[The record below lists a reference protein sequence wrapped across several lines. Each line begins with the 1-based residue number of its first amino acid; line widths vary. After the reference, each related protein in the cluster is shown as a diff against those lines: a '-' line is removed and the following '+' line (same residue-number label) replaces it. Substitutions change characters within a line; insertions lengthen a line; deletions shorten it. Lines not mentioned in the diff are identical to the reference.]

1 MIAKADGPGSDRTT
15 ATTAR
20 AKPKSA
26 DREPATLSI
35 DEGVATAT
43 VGKKDRPVIVT
54 KVRPPRKRRDLVSRA
69 RLIEYLSAN
78 VDRKLILVSAAAGY
92 GKTTLLVDFIDQS
105 GIPTCWY
112 RLDDAD
118 RDLSVFFE
126 HLIASLRQRF
136 PNVCA
141 RTLAQLRS
149 EANPDPEVLVG
160 SLINE
165 ISSEIDEFFL
175 LVFDDFHKLDEATL
189 INGAMDFFL
198 RYLPDNCR
206 VVVVSRT
213 LPKKLT
219 LTRLAGEGQVLGV
232 GQEHL
237 RFRPEEIR
245 GLVGHLHG
253 ETLSALE
260 AEELAGRSEG
270 WIAALVMGSAKLLD
284 GMRTGLD
291 LPSGGGGQLFD
302 FLAAEVMATLPA
314 ETVTFLMQ
322 TAILEALSPEVCDAV
337 TGRTDSARML
347 DLLEEQNLYLGR
359 IAGADSWYRYHALFQ
374 DFLLAR
380 LAEVAPDDLA
390 DRHRA
395 AAAWYAQHDMPDH
408 EISHLLAA
416 REYTAA
422 AERIESVLPE
432 SSERGRWR
440 TLEAW
445 ITALPETTRRD
456 MPALLAELGVAYA
469 YLGKLPE
476 AILAENQAVEAYEAR
491 GDSRGVAA
499 ALMHRSYAWRFMG
512 QIDAAMADAHRALAL
527 IDDDPESAIAC
538 ELHRSLGACLSLRGD
553 MAAAATE
560 LTAAL
565 AAYERLGLASHAAH
579 THADLSAMYQLSG
592 NVASALYHAEQARTT
607 FEAQGNLAALALALN
622 NAGTAW
628 YAMGRLDDAR
638 RLLEEAVR
646 TARLVGVHRY
656 VALALAG
663 LADVEADQDNLETA
677 IEHYQAALDMARE
690 SGEGTLVCYS
700 LASLAEAHRLK
711 GNLSEALQF
720 SAAAREELAINRSA
734 FEAALVDY
742 VRGNIALDRLEFE
755 RSAEHLDDAARSF
768 ASMGARR
775 EQARALMYRVVA
787 AQRRNDMTAA
797 DKAWR
802 DAVDAVEAFSYV
814 DAFAPQARRLPE
826 VVARDEL
833 RAATAGV
840 RALGLAALAGVATPF
855 ASGDAA
861 ADMGGGHAEGVL
873 TDGWI
878 DAGDG
883 VAGQPAGEA
892 GSGTAVTTT
901 GRAWPQGR
909 TGAAPRVRDR
919 SRRGG
924 TALDLPPAPIRVRA
938 FGTAEVRRDGAPIE
952 AATWETTTARELF
965 LYLVDRPEGVH
976 RDDVLLAF
984 WPESTMPRATSTFHT
999 TLHRLRRAA
1008 GRAVVEREGDRYFV
1022 ASPAGLEYDVAEFTA
1037 VLDRANRADDPD
1049 EAIAHLKRAT
1059 ELARGDYLEGV
1070 EADWARERADQLRGL
1085 AVKALLE
1092 LGKRQMAN
1100 DAPAEAAGAYARAAE
1115 LEPLDEEAH
1124 RGVMLA
1130 HAKSGERVKAL
1141 QQYDRLA
1148 AALERELGVEPDATT
1163 KALRQAIKQ
1172 KEPIQAA

>member
-1 MIAKADGPGSDRTT
+1 MIAKADGPAPEEAGAAVVANPTEAGSSTFAADSGAVT
-15 ATTAR
+15 AA
-20 AKPKSA
+20 
-26 DREPATLSI
+26 
-35 DEGVATAT
+35 V
-43 VGKKDRPVIVT
+43 VKDRPVIVT

-136 PNVCA
+136 PGVCA

-149 EANPDPEVLVG
+149 GANPDPEVLVG

-165 ISSEIDEFFL
+165 ISSEIDQFFL
-175 LVFDDFHKLDEATL
+175 LVLDDFHKLDEATL

-245 GLVGHLHG
+245 GLVGHLHS

-260 AEELAGRSEG
+260 AEKLAERSEG

-284 GMRTGLD
+284 GVRTGLD
-291 LPSGGGGQLFD
+291 LPSAGGGQLFD
-302 FLAAEVMATLPA
+302 YLAAEVMATLPA

-322 TAILEALSPEVCDAV
+322 TAILEALSPELCDAV

-374 DFLLAR
+374 DFLIAR
-380 LAEVAPDDLA
+380 AAEIAPEDVM
-390 DRHRA
+390 DRHLA
-395 AAAWYAQHDMPDH
+395 AAAWYATNDMPDQ

-416 REYTAA
+416 KDFDAA
-422 AERIESVLPE
+422 GQRIESVLPE

-440 TLEAW
+440 TLELW
-445 ITALPETTRRD
+445 ITSLPESTRRD
-456 MPALLAELGVAYA
+456 QPALLAELGVAYA

-476 AILAENQAVEAYEAR
+476 AIAAENQAVEAYEAL
-491 GDSRGVAA
+491 GDPRGVAA

-512 QIDAAMADAHRALAL
+512 QIDAAVADAHRALEL

-553 MAAAATE
+553 MEAAAKE

-592 NVASALYHAEQARTT
+592 NVASAQYHAEQARVT

-646 TARLVGVHRY
+646 TARLVGVRRY

-663 LADVEADQDNLETA
+663 LADVEADQDNLDAA

-711 GNLSEALQF
+711 GHLGEALQF

-742 VRGNIALDRLEFE
+742 VRGNIALDRSEFE

-775 EQARALMYRVVA
+775 EQARALMYRVAA
-787 AQRRNDMTAA
+787 AQRGNDITAA

-802 DAVDAVEAFSYV
+802 DAVDAMEAFSYT

-826 VVARDEL
+826 VVERDQL
-833 RAATAGV
+833 RAAAGLRPV
-840 RALGLAALAGVATPF
+840 GLAALAGAVTPF
-855 ASGDAA
+855 AGGA
-861 ADMGGGHAEGVL
+861 ADRHGGQGRPSADGLHDRSSDGAERPAGWNGSDPA
-873 TDGWI
+873 TDGHGNAWRQGQ
-878 DAGDG
+878 AG
-883 VAGQPAGEA
+883 
-892 GSGTAVTTT
+892 GT
-901 GRAWPQGR
+901 G
-909 TGAAPRVRDR
+909 VRDR
-919 SRRGG
+919 PPRGG
-924 TALDLPPAPIRVRA
+924 ASLDLPPAPIRVRA
-938 FGTAEVRRDGAPIE
+938 FGTPEVRRDDEPIE
-952 AATWETTTARELF
+952 PAAWETTTARDLF

-976 RDDVLLAF
+976 RGDVLLAF
-984 WPESTMPRATSTFHT
+984 WPDSTMPRATSTFHT

-1008 GRAVVEREGDRYFV
+1008 GRAMVEREGDRYFV

-1037 VLDRANRADDPD
+1037 ALDRASRADDTN
-1049 EAIAHLKRAT
+1049 EAISHLKSAT
-1059 ELARGDYLEGV
+1059 EISRGDYLEGV
-1070 EADWARERADQLRGL
+1070 EADWARERSDNLRAL
-1085 AVKALLE
+1085 VVKALLE
-1092 LGKRQMAN
+1092 LGKRQMAIG
-1100 DAPAEAAGAYARAAE
+1100 AAAEAASAYARAAE
-1115 LEPLDEEAH
+1115 IEPLDEEAH

-1130 HAKSGERVKAL
+1130 YAKSGERVKAL
-1141 QQYDRLA
+1141 QQYDKLA
-1148 AALERELGVEPDATT
+1148 VALERELGVEPDAAT

-1172 KEPIQAA
+1172 KEPMKAG